1 MAGIGDGI
9 LEHDDIADLGRI
21 AEMCADALGENL
33 IANKNGRFHGA
44 ARNNEWR
51 DDEHANQGED
61 DEGDNKDAE
70 PLEKTLPL
78 GLAIRSIQAL
88 GLIRRRRLG
97 SSAVKGLRNV
107 THR

>member
-1 MAGIGDGI
+1 MN
-9 LEHDDIADLGRI
+9 DDIADLRRI
-21 AEMCADALGENL
+21 AEMRADALGENL

-44 ARNNEWR
+44 AWNNEWR

-70 PLEKTLPL
+70 PLEKPLPL

-88 GLIRRRRLG
+88 GLIRRRKLG
-97 SSAVKGLRNV
+97 SSVVKGLGNV